1 MKNKIMFLN
10 HPSRHKLFVI
20 QIQNQS
26 KPKTRMIHQI
36 KYETRIYH
44 AKKNALNYF
53 LEPNLLIIKNK

>member
-1 MKNKIMFLN
+1 MFLN

-44 AKKNALNYF
+44 AKKKVLHYF
-53 LEPNLLIIKNK
+53 L